1 MYIVYTYTRTIQF
14 TSGSFKFLHGFQE
27 YLRKYG
33 ITNTGIS
40 KYNRIIKATGTASSY
55 GVLVINASLKKNDR
69 SGLIRSSN
77 TGRYRDAPKSAQALN
92 QKKFF
97 HLIYDNCSKDLYLK
111 RKRMKLKHTIS

>member
-1 MYIVYTYTRTIQF
+1 MNVAIVGAGLIGKKR
-14 TSGSFKFLHGFQE
+14 
-27 YLRKYG
+27 
-33 ITNTGIS
+33 
-40 KYNRIIKATGTASSY
+40 A
-55 GVLVINASLKKNDR
+55 ASLKKNDR

-111 RKRMKLKHTIS
+111 RKYLKLKHTIS